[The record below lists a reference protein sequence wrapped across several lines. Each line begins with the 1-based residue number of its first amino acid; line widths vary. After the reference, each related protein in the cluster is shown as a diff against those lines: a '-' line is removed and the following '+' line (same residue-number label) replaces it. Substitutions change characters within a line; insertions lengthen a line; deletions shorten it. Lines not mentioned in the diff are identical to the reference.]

1 MQIGLLLGAGASSC
15 MGLPTTK
22 EIMDDVENDLCKN
35 YVYQYLKSQE
45 KFEDLEHLFEFFK
58 LEGKKAPL
66 IDNSDLLE
74 NARIPIPDGGIT
86 VREYFNT
93 VNALRAKLRGLLVQ
107 KYHLRSEDIDK
118 QKLNSV
124 YGSLLNFCFQDTSD
138 LDIFTTNYDNLIE
151 KFCELNTN
159 DYHYVD
165 GFEVDG
171 DNLVFNDSALTKSF
185 EEENRRIVRLYKIH
199 GSVDWGNAIDSGIKP
214 IVRKYYD
221 KDIDGPLII
230 EPDLTK
236 NPEKGFPINH
246 LYKQFAKKFLKYE
259 LCIIIGMSLR
269 DRHINEIILKR
280 IDTGKPTIF
289 VSPSI
294 NVDFSKNL
302 HKQKSTDPI
311 FHRAYTSGK
320 LQSHIRLFESKLD
333 GQVLDLISHI
343 NKFVD
348 TRKLYS
354 NSEFKE
360 IYEI

>member
-1 MQIGLLLGAGASSC
+1 MQIGLLLGAGASSY

-22 EIMDDVENDLCKN
+22 EIMADVENDLCKN
-35 YVYQYLKSQE
+35 HVYQCLKPQE

-58 LEGKKAPL
+58 LEGKKTPL
-66 IDNSDLLE
+66 IDGSGILE
-74 NARIPIPDGGIT
+74 NAQIRITDGTVT

-93 VNALRAKLRGLLVQ
+93 VNVLRTKLRGLLVQ
-107 KYHLRSEDIDK
+107 KYYLRSEDIDK

-124 YGSLLNFCFQDTSD
+124 YGSLFNFCFQDNSD

-171 DNLVFNDSALTKSF
+171 DNLVFNNSALTKSF
-185 EEENRRIVRLYKIH
+185 EEENRKIIRLYKIH
-199 GSVDWGNAIDSGIKP
+199 GSIDWGNLIDSGTKST
-214 IVRKYYD
+214 VRKYYD
-221 KDIDGPLII
+221 KDLSSPLII
-230 EPDLTK
+230 DPDLTK
-236 NPEKGFPINH
+236 NPEEGFPMNH
-246 LYKQFAKKFLKYE
+246 LYEQFAKKFLKYE

-269 DRHINEIILKR
+269 DHHINEIILKR
-280 IDTGKPTIF
+280 IGTGKPTIF

-302 HKQKSTDPI
+302 HKQKSTDPT

-320 LQSHIRLFESKLD
+320 LQSHVRLFESKL
-333 GQVLDLISHI
+333 GSQVQDLISHI
-343 NKFVD
+343 NKFVN
-348 TRKLYS
+348 TRNFSS
-354 NSEFKE
+354 NSESE
-360 IYEI
+360 ELYEI